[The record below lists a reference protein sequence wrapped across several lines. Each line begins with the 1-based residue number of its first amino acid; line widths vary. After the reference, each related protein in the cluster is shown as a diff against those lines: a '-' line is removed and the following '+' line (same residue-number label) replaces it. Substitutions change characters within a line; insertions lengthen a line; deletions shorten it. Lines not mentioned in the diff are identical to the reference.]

1 MRVKKCVPLVFM
13 FCAVQG
19 FALNAALPRV
29 ADVPA
34 AEVSPVDGVWRLNL
48 NGARIRIEAGRAYA
62 VDPWQHLLLWT
73 VQPEMVVMKSF
84 RRTGPGR
91 YAADDLPLAGRS
103 SLRLTSS
110 RILSAEVAGAL
121 GPVKFELEL
130 LEADDP
136 GALAGELDNAVETEE
151 PAERTWP
158 QEQPAPGDDNRG
170 DAPYEPRYEPPS
182 QPTPQ
187 GCTPIGRDPDTG
199 MTICE

>member
-1 MRVKKCVPLVFM
+1 MIVQVKQSVPFVLLLF
-13 FCAVQG
+13 AAQAL
-19 FALNAALPRV
+19 ALNAALPRV

-62 VDPWQHLLLWT
+62 LDPWQHLLLWT

-84 RRTGPGR
+84 RRMDAGR
-91 YAADDLPLAGRS
+91 YTADDLPLAGRS
-103 SLRLTSS
+103 SLRLTSA
-110 RILSAEVAGAL
+110 RTLSAEVAGAL
-121 GPVKFELEL
+121 GPVRFQLEL
-130 LEADDP
+130 VQADDP
-136 GALAGELDNAVETEE
+136 AALAGELQDATEPDA

-158 QEQPAPGDDNRG
+158 QTEPAPEEDI
-170 DAPYEPRYEPPS
+170 DAEAAYEPPS
-182 QPTPQ
+182 QPAPQ